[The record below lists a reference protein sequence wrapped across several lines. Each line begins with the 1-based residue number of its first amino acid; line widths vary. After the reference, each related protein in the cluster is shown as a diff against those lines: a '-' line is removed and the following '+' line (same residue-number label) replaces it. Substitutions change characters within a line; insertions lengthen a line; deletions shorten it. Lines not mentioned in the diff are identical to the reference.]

1 MVLMETLFDVFSAA
15 IGAIVGVIFAFFL
28 NRKSRNKMANQL
40 VVSRQA
46 LDKIKMENQ
55 NLLEQIHDKEDMIL
69 KMQMQMLAEPAT
81 ETTKTKS
88 NKRKK

>member
-81 ETTKTKS
+81 EPQKTKS

>member
-40 VVSRQA
+40 VPSAIR
-46 LDKIKMENQ
+46 
-55 NLLEQIHDKEDMIL
+55 
-69 KMQMQMLAEPAT
+69 
-81 ETTKTKS
+81 
-88 NKRKK
+88 